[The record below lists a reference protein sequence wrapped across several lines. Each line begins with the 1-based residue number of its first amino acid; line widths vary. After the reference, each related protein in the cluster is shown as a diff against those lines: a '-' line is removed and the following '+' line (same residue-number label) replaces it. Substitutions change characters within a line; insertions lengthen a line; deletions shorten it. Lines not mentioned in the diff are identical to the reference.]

1 MPGQGQICGLAG
13 SLLHGSRCA
22 CFVTIQDLSAGR
34 DLFYAA
40 PRHSPAMKSQRP
52 FLATALV
59 AASLSMCGAMAHA
72 QDDGFGDALEPDAI
86 ASAAVDQAVYA
97 ALMPNPDVVDPA
109 LVRSAIT
116 AALAAPDTKPR
127 TIVPITVAV
136 ARAGPK
142 PVRIDPNAVAAP
154 PTKLV
159 FDSNQVVQIHAD
171 GMPAANGPDRDPL
184 VRVMPRAADP
194 NAVTFGARWSAQDRI
209 QAPLLSGL
217 AWEAHAD
224 VLSGAAPARA
234 GNVRRSLRITALW
247 DTPQDLSVG
256 FTPGFTRG
264 GGREFEHYVT
274 GLEVS
279 TLDKTKIA
287 RWRSFVELSG
297 EKLAIN
303 TVGENSTAHVAAGAS
318 YCASSNTQ
326 LDIGVSRGT
335 TWTSNDLTSNVGLS
349 VRF

>member
-1 MPGQGQICGLAG
+1 M
-13 SLLHGSRCA
+13 LHC
-22 CFVTIQDLSAGR
+22 VT
-34 DLFYAA
+34 
-40 PRHSPAMKSQRP
+40 AMKSLSTS
-52 FLATALV
+52 LAPAAV
-59 AASLSMCGAMAHA
+59 AALLLLAGAGAYA
-72 QDDGFGDALEPDAI
+72 QGDGFGVEQLEPAEIPSD
-86 ASAAVDQAVYA
+86 AVDAVVYA

-109 LVRSAIT
+109 LVRSAIA
-116 AALAAPDTKPR
+116 AALAAPPTKPKN
-127 TIVPITVAV
+127 IVPITAV
-136 ARAGPK
+136 ALKTGPR

-154 PTKLV
+154 PTRLM

-171 GMPAANGPDRDPL
+171 GMPAPNGPDRDPM

-194 NAVTFGARWSAQDRI
+194 AAVTLGARWSAQDRI

-217 AWEAHAD
+217 QWEAHAD
-224 VLSGAAPARA
+224 VVSGAPPARA
-234 GNVRRSLRITALW
+234 GNVRRSVRITAMW
-247 DTPQDLSVG
+247 DTPEDLSIG

-274 GLEVS
+274 GLELS
-279 TLDKTKIA
+279 TVDKTKAA

-297 EKLAIN
+297 EKLAFN
-303 TVGENSTAHVAAGAS
+303 NVVDNSTAHVAAGAS
-318 YCASSNTQ
+318 YSASSSTQ

>member
-1 MPGQGQICGLAG
+1 M
-13 SLLHGSRCA
+13 LHR
-22 CFVTIQDLSAGR
+22 VN
-34 DLFYAA
+34 
-40 PRHSPAMKSQRP
+40 AMKFP
-52 FLATALV
+52 FLASALV
-59 AASLSMCGAMAHA
+59 AAALALPGAGARA
-72 QDDGFGDALEPDAI
+72 QDDGFGVALEPDAI
-86 ASAAVDQAVYA
+86 SSDALDAVVYA

-109 LVRSAIT
+109 LVRSAIA
-116 AALAAPDTKPR
+116 AALAAPDKTPR
-127 TIVPITVAV
+127 PIVPATAAA
-136 ARAGPK
+136 ARPAIK

-154 PTKLV
+154 PTRLV
-159 FDSNQVVQIHAD
+159 LDSNQVVQIHAD
-171 GMPAANGPDRDPL
+171 GLPAANGPDRDPM

-194 NAVTFGARWSAQDRI
+194 NAVFFGARWSAQDRI
-209 QAPLLSGL
+209 PAPILNGL

-247 DTPQDLSVG
+247 DSPTDISIG

-264 GGREFEHYVT
+264 GGREYEHFVT
-274 GLEVS
+274 GLEVT
-279 TLDKTKIA
+279 TLDKTKAA

-297 EKLAIN
+297 EKLAFN
-303 TVGENSTAHVAAGAS
+303 NVGENATAHVAAGAS
-318 YCASSNTQ
+318 YSASSSTQ

>member
-1 MPGQGQICGLAG
+1 MKSPLATLAPAALAALLCLAG
-13 SLLHGSRCA
+13 
-22 CFVTIQDLSAGR
+22 
-34 DLFYAA
+34 AA
-40 PRHSPAMKSQRP
+40 AR
-52 FLATALV
+52 
-59 AASLSMCGAMAHA
+59 A
-72 QDDGFGDALEPDAI
+72 QDDGFGEALEADAIPSDALDA
-86 ASAAVDQAVYA
+86 VVYA

-116 AALAAPDTKPR
+116 AALAAPDTRPR

-136 ARAGPK
+136 AKPGPK

-171 GMPAANGPDRDPL
+171 GMPAPNGPDRDPM
-184 VRVMPRAADP
+184 VRVMPRQADP

-209 QAPLLSGL
+209 QAPVLNGL

-247 DTPQDLSVG
+247 DTPEDVSIG

-264 GGREFEHYVT
+264 GGREYEHYVT
-274 GLEVS
+274 GLEVT
-279 TLDKTKIA
+279 TLDKTKAA

-297 EKLAIN
+297 EKLAFNNVI
-303 TVGENSTAHVAAGAS
+303 ENNTAHVAAGAS
-318 YCASSNTQ
+318 YSASSSTQ

>member
-1 MPGQGQICGLAG
+1 M
-13 SLLHGSRCA
+13 LHC
-22 CFVTIQDLSAGR
+22 VT
-34 DLFYAA
+34 
-40 PRHSPAMKSQRP
+40 AMKFPSAP
-52 FLATALV
+52 LASVACAALLWR
-59 AASLSMCGAMAHA
+59 AGAPAHA
-72 QDDGFGDALEPDAI
+72 QDEVADEALEPAAIPSDALD
-86 ASAAVDQAVYA
+86 AAVYA

-109 LVRSAIT
+109 LVQSAIT
-116 AALAAPDTKPR
+116 AALAAPPPKPR
-127 TIVPITVAV
+127 TIVPITAVAV
-136 ARAGPK
+136 KPGPK

-159 FDSNQVVQIHAD
+159 FDSNQMVQIHAD
-171 GMPAANGPDRDPL
+171 GMPAPNGPDSDPM

-209 QAPLLSGL
+209 PAPLLSGL

-224 VLSGAAPARA
+224 VVSGAPPARA
-234 GNVRRSLRITALW
+234 GNVRRSLRITAMW
-247 DTPQDLSVG
+247 DTPEDLSIG

-274 GLEVS
+274 GLEVT
-279 TLDKTKIA
+279 TLDRTKAA

-297 EKLAIN
+297 EKLAVNNVID
-303 TVGENSTAHVAAGAS
+303 NSTAHVSAGAS
-318 YCASSNTQ
+318 YSASSNTQ

-349 VRF
+349 VKF

>member
-1 MPGQGQICGLAG
+1 
-13 SLLHGSRCA
+13 
-22 CFVTIQDLSAGR
+22 
-34 DLFYAA
+34 
-40 PRHSPAMKSQRP
+40 MKSLRP
-52 FLATALV
+52 LLVPALV
-59 AASLSMCGAMAHA
+59 ATSLAMSAVVAHA
-72 QDDGFGDALEPDAI
+72 QDDGFGGALEPDAI
-86 ASAAVDQAVYA
+86 ASDALDQAVFA
-97 ALMPNPDVVDPA
+97 ALMPNPDVVDPT

-116 AALAAPDTKPR
+116 AALAAPDTRPK
-127 TIVPITVAV
+127 TIVPITAVAV
-136 ARAGPK
+136 KPGIK

-171 GMPAANGPDRDPL
+171 GMPAANAPDRDPL

-194 NAVTFGARWSAQDRI
+194 AAVTFGARWSAQDRI

-224 VLSGAAPARA
+224 VVSGAPPARA

-247 DTPQDLSVG
+247 DTPEDLSIG

-264 GGREFEHYVT
+264 GGMAFEHYVT
-274 GLEVS
+274 GLELS
-279 TLDKTKIA
+279 TVDKTKAA

-297 EKLAIN
+297 EKLAFGN
-303 TVGENSTAHVAAGAS
+303 VGENSTAHVAAGAS
-318 YCASSNTQ
+318 YSASSKTQ